1 MKKRA
6 QKRDKRERKRK
17 RSKLSLLLK
26 LLITVAVLAGLYFFA
41 SSSYFNVTSFEVSGN
56 SYYTEEEILIM
67 GGCQTGGNIF
77 WGSDV
82 GQIRERLERDAYM
95 EKVKIRRAL
104 PNTIKIEL
112 TERKQ
117 VAAVVYDDNYAVIDE
132 DGLVLRKSSVAPH
145 LPLIQGLTISR
156 LEVGQKLEV
165 EESVRL
171 RQVMEIVKVM
181 EDYDMYFIRI
191 AMSESDVK
199 AYVFENLVCQGSPK
213 DLIEAMEKNEL
224 QKVIRKL
231 LDDKIER
238 GTLMVSGDSYI
249 SFSPEIA

>member
-17 RSKLSLLLK
+17 KSKLSLLLK

-145 LPLIQGLTISR
+145 LPLIQGLTIT
-156 LEVGQKLEV
+156 
-165 EESVRL
+165 
-171 RQVMEIVKVM
+171 
-181 EDYDMYFIRI
+181 
-191 AMSESDVK
+191 
-199 AYVFENLVCQGSPK
+199 
-213 DLIEAMEKNEL
+213 
-224 QKVIRKL
+224 RKL
-231 LDDKIER
+231 GRFVEFSVFGSETSVDWSIIGDRKELDILGSHLSPYAYPFVIENMMKGNLKTDGVVSSMFKIEEWEKAFDYA
-238 GTLMVSGDSYI
+238 SGKYGD
-249 SFSPEIA
+249 FKVAFKFE